1 MQEREHMQTTMEVGC
16 KQEASDLLDRY
27 VTCLDERRFDEWLDL
42 FADDAFYSMLLHKD
56 YVQDTNMLAI
66 GEDKKRLAGRIEVA
80 QGIERDL
87 VTHMLTAVT
96 AEEAKD
102 GAAAV
107 RASANFA
114 VIRKGAIH
122 CSGRWREPG
131 RGSRSGAAS
140 WCSTTRSSTAPSTCR
155 SERAS
160 SSTRTR
166 CP

>member
-1 MQEREHMQTTMEVGC
+1 MQTTMEVGC
-16 KQEASDLLDRY
+16 KQEASDLFDRY

-102 GAAAV
+102 GGGAV

-122 CSGRWREPG
+122 CSGRYRLELA
-131 RGSRSGAAS
+131 RTGAGLKIRR
-140 WCSTTRSSTAPSTCR
+140 CVVVLNNEVINSTIYLPV
-155 SERAS
+155 
-160 SSTRTR
+160 
-166 CP
+166 

>member
-1 MQEREHMQTTMEVGC
+1 MTRIGC
-16 KQEASDLLDRY
+16 KEEAADLFDRY

-42 FADDAFYSMLLHKD
+42 FTEDAYYSMLLHKD

-96 AEEAKD
+96 AEETKD
-102 GAAAV
+102 AGAAV
-107 RASANFA
+107 RSAANFA

-122 CSGRWREPG
+122 CAGRYRLELA
-131 RGSRSGAAS
+131 RTAAGP
-140 WCSTTRSSTAPSTCR
+140 RIR
-155 SERAS
+155 
-160 SSTRTR
+160 R
-166 CP
+166 CVVVLNNEVINGTIYLPV